1 METVFEFFKNNPV
14 FFVATVDG
22 DQPRNRP
29 FGAVAKFEGKLYIC
43 TNNTKNVFKQI
54 EKNAKIEISAMSK
67 NGGWFRL
74 EAKAIV
80 DKRPEAKQAMLDQNP
95 TLTKLYNLNDGIF
108 EVLYLEDA
116 TATFVT
122 NEPKTI
128 KF

>member
-1 METVFEFFKNNPV
+1 METVFEFFKNNQV
-14 FFVATVDG
+14 FFIATMDG

-54 EKNAKIEISAMSK
+54 EKNTKIEIAALNK
-67 NGGWFRL
+67 DGGWFRL

-95 TLTKLYNLNDGIF
+95 SLTKMYKVDDGVF
-108 EVLYLEDA
+108 EVLYFEDA
-116 TATFVT
+116 TATFMT
-122 NEPKTI
+122 TEPKTI